1 MSRLTSYLA
10 IAAFAVTSAVSA
22 ATFEGKVEMTISANG
37 FPPQPIT
44 YQVRDQ
50 QLRMDM
56 ALGQPGAGTTL
67 IMDWKKQQIMV
78 VVEQQQM
85 YMTRP
90 MPTMLDTPD
99 PQGGAAAK
107 AQLDQSFVDTGKTEK
122 VLGYTCKQYT
132 TTSNGVTTRLWLT
145 DQLGL
150 FKGLG
155 GEMSGNRSGN
165 GMQAWEKALKGKEAF
180 PLRVVGTDASGKEKY
195 HLEVTSI
202 IKQSLPDS
210 TFEPP
215 ADYKPLNIA
224 DMMGMPH

>member
-10 IAAFAVTSAVSA
+10 IAALAVSPAVSA

-44 YQVRDQ
+44 YQIRDQ

-67 IMDWKKQQIMV
+67 IMDWKKQQVMV

-90 MPTMLDTPD
+90 MPTMVDVPD

-132 TTSNGVTTRLWLT
+132 NTANGITTRLWLT

-155 GEMSGNRSGN
+155 SELNGSGASN
-165 GMQAWEKALKGKEAF
+165 GMHAWEKALQGKEAF
-180 PLRVVGTDASGKEKY
+180 PLRVIGTDASGKEKY
-195 HLEVTSI
+195 RLEVTSVA
-202 IKQSLPDS
+202 KQALPDS
-210 TFEPP
+210 TFQPP
-215 ADYKPLNIA
+215 ADYKPLDIGE
-224 DMMGMPH
+224 MMGMPH

>member
-1 MSRLTSYLA
+1 MSRFTSYLA
-10 IAAFAVTSAVSA
+10 IAAFAVTTAVSA

-44 YQVRDQ
+44 YQMRDQ

-67 IMDWKKQQIMV
+67 IMDWKKQQVMV
-78 VVEQQQM
+78 VVEEQQM

-90 MPTMLDTPD
+90 MPTMVDTPD
-99 PQGGAAAK
+99 PQGGASSK
-107 AQLDQSFVDTGKTEK
+107 ALLDQSFVDTGKTEK

-132 TTSNGVTTRLWLT
+132 NTANGITTRLWLT

-155 GEMSGNRSGN
+155 SELNSS
-165 GMQAWEKALKGKEAF
+165 GMQAWEKALHGKEAF
-180 PLRVVGTDASGKEKY
+180 PLRVIGTTDATGKEKY
-195 HLEVTSI
+195 HMEVTSVT
-202 IKQSLPDS
+202 KQTLPDS
-210 TFEPP
+210 TFLPP
-215 ADYKPLNIA
+215 ADYKPLDIGG
-224 DMMGMPH
+224 MMGMPH